1 MNKLFEKLIAVM
13 LVIVLAG
20 ANLSILGMYG
30 ISYALTDAELAGQTT
45 ATGNS
50 NVEFNAYFQGG
61 GHTEKNKYD
70 ATTKLFV
77 NVKVKNA
84 GYLKNAQISFDNVNF
99 KIAGNIENGNVQ
111 SVNKESRPIAQATF
125 GHMAIWQASN
135 SPASLGLPLSNHRR
149 VDVDVFLHLKQ
160 PYCPMYI
167 LSFLFRFVKI
177 FYQPVNSIKLT
188 YNYSIFST
196 SDSSIYQ

>member
-1 MNKLFEKLIAVM
+1 MNKLLEKLIAVM

-45 ATGNS
+45 TTGNS

-99 KIAGNIENGNVQ
+99 KIAGNIENSNVQ
-111 SVNKESRPIAQATF
+111 SVNKESNIIA
-125 GHMAIWQASN
+125 
-135 SPASLGLPLSNHRR
+135 
-149 VDVDVFLHLKQ
+149 LKQ
-160 PYCPMYI
+160 LNNGSDVTIEVPVSMLESDTVSSAFFAKETKAIFQEYC
-167 LSFLFRFVKI
+167 
-177 FYQPVNSIKLT
+177 KL
-188 YNYSIFST
+188 
-196 SDSSIYQ
+196 

>member
-61 GHTEKNKYD
+61 GHTEKN
-70 ATTKLFV
+70 
-77 NVKVKNA
+77 
-84 GYLKNAQISFDNVNF
+84 
-99 KIAGNIENGNVQ
+99 
-111 SVNKESRPIAQATF
+111 
-125 GHMAIWQASN
+125 
-135 SPASLGLPLSNHRR
+135 
-149 VDVDVFLHLKQ
+149 
-160 PYCPMYI
+160 
-167 LSFLFRFVKI
+167 
-177 FYQPVNSIKLT
+177 
-188 YNYSIFST
+188 
-196 SDSSIYQ
+196 